1 MKQMV
6 NLYEIRLRQSVAVT
20 MLESSG
26 DNRSSD
32 VYTQPFSVSSC
43 AADTRFTQPNHH
55 FAMNVL
61 KLDTNIKNLGYEDI
75 LTLSW
80 NLE

>member
-6 NLYEIRLRQSVAVT
+6 NLYEIRLRQRLAVK

-32 VYTQPFSVSSC
+32 VYTQPFSVLSC
-43 AADTRFTQPNHH
+43 ADDTHFTQPNHH

-61 KLDTNIKNLGYEDI
+61 KIDTNVKNLGYEVI
-75 LTLSW
+75 
-80 NLE
+80 